1 MDLETMTIIIEA
13 IDGYEEFLDLAR
25 GVFGQEYLFE
35 DPTEDTAMGKVFQL
49 YRLIERFSPL
59 YNGED
64 KSINKMYEILW
75 NREVPYEERA
85 KLILGL

>member
-1 MDLETMTIIIEA
+1 MDLEAMTIIIEA
-13 IDGYEEFLDLAR
+13 IDGYEEFLDSAR
-25 GVFGQEYLFE
+25 GVFGKQYLSE
-35 DPTEDTAMGKVFQL
+35 EPTEDTAMGKVYQL

-64 KSINKMYEILW
+64 ESINKIYEILW